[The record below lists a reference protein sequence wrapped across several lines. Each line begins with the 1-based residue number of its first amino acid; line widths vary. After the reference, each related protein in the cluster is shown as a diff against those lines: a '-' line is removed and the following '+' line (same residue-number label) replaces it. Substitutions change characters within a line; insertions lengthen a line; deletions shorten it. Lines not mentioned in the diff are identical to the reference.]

1 MQCLTP
7 HESAD
12 LGRCLGTTL
21 VAGSFVRA
29 RTTPSAAVG
38 QRESH
43 AGPKG
48 SGSYLRFPLV
58 SG

>member
-7 HESAD
+7 RESAD
-12 LGRCLGTTL
+12 LERCLGTTL
-21 VAGSFVRA
+21 VAGSCVRT
-29 RTTPSAAVG
+29 RTMPSAAVG

-48 SGSYLRFPLV
+48 SGSNLRFPLV

>member
-1 MQCLTP
+1 M
-7 HESAD
+7 
-12 LGRCLGTTL
+12 GTTL

-29 RTTPSAAVG
+29 KTTPSAAVG

-48 SGSYLRFPLV
+48 SGSILRFPLV
-58 SG
+58 TG